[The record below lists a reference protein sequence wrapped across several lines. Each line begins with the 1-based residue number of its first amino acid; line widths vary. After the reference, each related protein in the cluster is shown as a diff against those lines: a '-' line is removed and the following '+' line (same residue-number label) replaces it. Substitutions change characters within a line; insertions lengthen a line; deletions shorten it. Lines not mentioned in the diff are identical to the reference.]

1 MERLFNIKSGERE
14 SFPLFELSKLESRG
28 NSDKIELIHSIERI
42 KNQLNIVLR
51 HRFIFCHSFDF
62 FFWSR
67 SFQPI

>member
-42 KNQLNIVLR
+42 KNQL
-51 HRFIFCHSFDF
+51 FD
-62 FFWSR
+62 
-67 SFQPI
+67 

>member
-42 KNQLNIVLR
+42 KKPT
-51 HRFIFCHSFDF
+51 F
-62 FFWSR
+62 
-67 SFQPI
+67 

>member
-42 KNQLNIVLR
+42 KTNLILYYVIGLS
-51 HRFIFCHSFDF
+51 FVILLIFLV
-62 FFWSR
+62 
-67 SFQPI
+67 

>member
-42 KNQLNIVLR
+42 KPTLTNKILYYVIGFLS
-51 HRFIFCHSFDF
+51 FFDF
-62 FFWSR
+62 FFLV
-67 SFQPI
+67 